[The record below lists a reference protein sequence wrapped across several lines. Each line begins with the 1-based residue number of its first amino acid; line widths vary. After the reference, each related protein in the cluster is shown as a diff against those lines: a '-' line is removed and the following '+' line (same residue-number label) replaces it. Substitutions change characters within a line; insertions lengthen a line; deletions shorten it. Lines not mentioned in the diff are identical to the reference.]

1 MRPFQ
6 GNPVTSS
13 SGLSDSNRTILDA
26 KALHLVLQWV
36 ERCLERCRLMRHGVR
51 GLERCQLPGENLSD
65 RRRNKQRLIDSL
77 WTQIPETRQKLMQQY
92 HLSKA
97 SIYRYLAQRPSLD
110 ATQAAD

>member
-1 MRPFQ
+1 MASHLGGCSYQCANVVPSDDDTGLR
-6 GNPVTSS
+6 
-13 SGLSDSNRTILDA
+13 LSDSNRTILDA

-77 WTQIPETRQKLMQQY
+77 WTQIPETRQK
-92 HLSKA
+92 
-97 SIYRYLAQRPSLD
+97 
-110 ATQAAD
+110 